1 MLPRTS
7 VVLQMEVGARISVKR
22 GNKNP
27 LPFKSC
33 SSLMNSGSSCR
44 LMKIRVWHKSLGLCT
59 ATRKHL
65 FMNGVKHCPGKYVNC
80 YKEAL
85 MKEVC
90 FCTLITP
97 FCFILQA
104 LKKYKIS
111 KKDKYFVKCF
121 LKKSSLLKKQMKEL
135 NFGVLF
141 GFFFFLRIWNMFVK
155 TAKALAINAIT
166 KNKAFI

>member
-121 LKKSSLLKKQMKEL
+121 LKKVISTKKTNERIK
-135 NFGVLF
+135 FWGSVWI
-141 GFFFFLRIWNMFVK
+141 FFFF
-155 TAKALAINAIT
+155 
-166 KNKAFI
+166 